1 MQTLETVISDAVI
14 KRHLKDPTIYQ
25 LKDPRYSLYLRYN
38 TARTGGSWLLVHYAK
53 GKQTRRK
60 VGGFPVTTSKV
71 MFSRL
76 PEIKTELVIN
86 PLSEKVSVGQFDS
99 VADVL
104 NWYQLRASKDRESS
118 QRRKANIKSVINR
131 HLVPMLGDMVIDQLD
146 HRTLDSILM
155 WPLQERYSLSNVRG
169 IFAVL
174 KVAFKQA
181 KMLNLVE
188 VDPVAGLKFGDFITA
203 TIQPKDA
210 AIRPDHVP
218 GIIQSLSQHDRMSQV
233 LVVLMLAHGTRI
245 GETRLTRWDH
255 IDFDSREWFIPSEH
269 TKTKQAHRIP
279 LTDCMVEYLKQYQQ
293 SQRHYNGVYL
303 FPASRKGQ
311 AMSADNASQKVK
323 AVSGGQWSAHD
334 LRKVARTVW
343 ADLGVDY
350 MVGEL
355 LLNHALSKL
364 DKTYI
369 HTFAESQKRQAL
381 TEYHDWLNR
390 HGLFLGLDNVTNPM
404 TTRPVNDANH
414 QANNDAA

>member
-1 MQTLETVISDAVI
+1 MQTLTVTLSDAVI
-14 KRHLKDPTIYQ
+14 KRHMKDPHVYQ
-25 LKDPRYSLYLRYN
+25 LKDPRYPLYLRYN

-53 GKQTRRK
+53 GKQIRRK
-60 VGGFPVTTSKV
+60 VGAFPVTTSKV

-76 PEIKTELVIN
+76 PEIKAELVIN
-86 PLSEKVSVGQFDS
+86 PLSDKVSVGQFER

-104 NWYQLRASKDRESS
+104 NWYQDRASKDRNLSKP
-118 QRRKANIKSVINR
+118 RKTNIKSVVNR
-131 HLVPMLGDMVIDQLD
+131 HLVPMLGDVAIEHLD
-146 HRTLDSILM
+146 HRALDTKLM

-188 VDPVAGLKFGDFITA
+188 VDPVAGLKFGDFINA
-203 TIQPKDA
+203 TISPKDA
-210 AIRPDHVP
+210 AIRPEHVP
-218 GIIQSLSQHDRMSQV
+218 GIVQSLSQHDRASQV

-279 LTDCMVEYLKQYQQ
+279 LTDSMVEYLKQYQE

-303 FPASRKGQ
+303 FPANRKGQ
-311 AMSADNASQKVK
+311 AMSADRASQKVK
-323 AVSGGQWSAHD
+323 AVSGGKWSAHD

-381 TEYHDWLNR
+381 TLYHDWLNG
-390 HGLFLGLDNVTNPM
+390 HGLFFDSKNAANPVTTLD
-404 TTRPVNDANH
+404 TTGDGD
-414 QANNDAA
+414 QARHDAA